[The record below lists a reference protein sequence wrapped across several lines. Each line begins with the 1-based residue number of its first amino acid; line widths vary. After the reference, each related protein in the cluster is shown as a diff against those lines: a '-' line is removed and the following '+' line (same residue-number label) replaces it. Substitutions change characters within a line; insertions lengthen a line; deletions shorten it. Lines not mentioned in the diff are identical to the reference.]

1 MAACHHGEFEE
12 GFFFLPQLYK
22 PTDHYNDKEN
32 KYAVKLTMLNYQW
45 SGVSRAELFTSSS
58 PFLTFK
64 LSRILGDA
72 KLLDRRQPL
81 RDN

>member
-1 MAACHHGEFEE
+1 MAACCHGEFEE

-45 SGVSRAELFTSSS
+45 SGVSRAELFTFSS

-81 RDN
+81 RNN